1 MHERAAAT
9 ASGQGIRVKGNQ
21 SNIRRKSVSGKSAA
35 LRPPS
40 GAGVRSAEGTEQS
53 GDPPPPLSRS
63 GIDVVGKRQ
72 LGPLY
77 VGLLSFLVPV
87 PSLYVPVPSLYVPVP
102 SLPKNRAGHG
112 NVRQRSIVGYGICVR
127 ASTVD
132 AGFPRKAQRPRL
144 PPLLSRSGVDVKDS
158 PIRAS
163 TRGSFVLPCNLCRHS
178 MYLCRHSVVVGDRRG
193 PRRHLLLPTSPEWS
207 GRPIFAGLAASLRC
221 QVGSRALP
229 LRRRSAC
236 HKT

>member
-1 MHERAAAT
+1 MHERVAAIVPSWPGNSRQRQSKQWPSKAGFREKRSAAAPFRGRG
-9 ASGQGIRVKGNQ
+9 AE
-21 SNIRRKSVSGKSAA
+21 RRGD
-35 LRPPS
+35 
-40 GAGVRSAEGTEQS
+40 GAERS
-53 GDPPPPLSRS
+53 PPPLSS
-63 GIDVVGKRQ
+63 VEVGDRCCGKTPIGAVIRGSFVLPCTCAVTLCTCAVTLCTCAVTPQ
-72 LGPLY
+72 ESC
-77 VGLLSFLVPV
+77 GL
-87 PSLYVPVPSLYVPVP
+87 
-102 SLPKNRAGHG
+102 
-112 NVRQRSIVGYGICVR
+112 RQRSIVGYGICVR
-127 ASTVD
+127 ASTGD
-132 AGFPRKAQRPRL
+132 AGFLRKAQRPRL
-144 PPLLSRSGVDVKDS
+144 PLSRSGVDVKDS

-229 LRRRSAC
+229 PRRRSAC